1 MIKMS
6 EERIMVDERK
16 EVFVLV
22 LMPFDASFKE
32 VYVSG
37 IKPACQQAGA
47 LCERID
53 EMIFTR
59 NILAQ
64 IYQKIKEADLIVAE
78 MTGRN
83 PNVFYEAGY
92 ARALNKQVIFLTQ
105 REEDIPFDLK
115 HYPHIVYGGEINKL
129 KEELLR
135 KVSWVLQHPE
145 ETLPVDESNGREI
158 NLDEL
163 QIEILKTLTDKESTS
178 LFDLDHLAKRLAK
191 MAKPEVVRLSINE
204 LETLGFIESKKN
216 FFYVKEYSLTPKGFK
231 YLRDNKLI

>member
-1 MIKMS
+1 
-6 EERIMVDERK
+6 MVDGRK

-22 LMPFDASFKE
+22 LMPFDEFFKE

-37 IKPACQQAGA
+37 VKPACQLAGA

-59 NILAQ
+59 NILTQ

-92 ARALNKQVIFLTQ
+92 AHALNKQVIFLTQ
-105 REEDIPFDLK
+105 KEEDIPFDLK

-129 KEELLR
+129 KDELFR

-145 ETLPVDESNGREI
+145 EPLPI
-158 NLDEL
+158 DEL
-163 QIEILKTLTDKESTS
+163 DRQEITLSELQKEILKTLTGKKSTS
-178 LFDLDHLAKRLAK
+178 LYDLDELAKRLAK

-204 LETLGFIESKKN
+204 LETLGFIESKK
-216 FFYVKEYSLTPKGFK
+216 FFLIGKEYSLTPKGLK
-231 YLRDNKLI
+231 YLEDNKIDLIPERSA